1 MKAIA
6 TVLYEDQMRAG
17 AAGSYPLH
25 DLVMRFVEDQINGE
39 TWKLKKLVFLNARK
53 GIGNVLNDI
62 EDTAFFAGAGDLY
75 VLVDADAFRK
85 DAGVRKRLKLP
96 ANASH
101 QQIIQALRTSSNA
114 PAKLHVFFLYQNLE
128 DLLRAVQACDPT
140 LLPAA
145 MATALAKDDL
155 NDRDIVLSEVKKAA
169 NTSLRACVAN
179 AQPDVA
185 ALATALATLI
195 PAKVQ
200 PWP

>member
-1 MKAIA
+1 MRAIA

-39 TWKLKKLVFLNARK
+39 TWKLQKLVFKNARK

-62 EDTAFFAGAGDLY
+62 EDTAFFANSGDLY
-75 VLVDADAFRK
+75 VLVDRDAFLK
-85 DAGVRKRLKLP
+85 DAGIRKRLKLP
-96 ANASH
+96 PNATS
-101 QQIIQALRTSSNA
+101 QQIAQALRASSNA
-114 PAKLHVFFLYQNLE
+114 PAKLHVFFLDQNLE
-128 DLLRAVQACDPT
+128 DLLRAVKACDPT
-140 LLPAA
+140 LLPTA
-145 MATALAKDDL
+145 MATALAKADL

-169 NTSLRACVAN
+169 NASLRTCIAK
-179 AQPDVA
+179 AQPDIA
-185 ALATALATLI
+185 ALATALAALI